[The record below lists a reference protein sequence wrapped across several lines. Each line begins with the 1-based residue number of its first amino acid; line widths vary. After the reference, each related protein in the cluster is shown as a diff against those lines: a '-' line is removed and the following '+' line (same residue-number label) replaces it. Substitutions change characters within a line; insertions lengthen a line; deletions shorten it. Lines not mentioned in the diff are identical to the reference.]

1 MQERAQGDLSGRK
14 ATRVAESKAG
24 VAKAKKARQLLKQG
38 DWAGASTLYKELT
51 QAFPGDAELRRHF
64 LLNAFRNK
72 DYQEVVQQSLE
83 LADLSLAYDDTR
95 AALERYSEILR
106 LPELVAGDEG
116 QAAADQVAELVEPLK
131 ADIYFTY
138 GDHYLALQN
147 PQLALQYFEV
157 SDRYAP
163 GRWETYFGVGQA
175 YSMLGQKEK
184 AMENLYASI
193 NTSPSEA
200 ASAYELLG
208 DMLLAENKDPAELRD
223 FFWRASVIYENY
235 GLVEEALRV
244 ARRWLQLDS
253 QDREMAD
260 RATKL
265 LRALR

>member
-1 MQERAQGDLSGRK
+1 MGGQGGRA

-24 VAKAKKARQLLKQG
+24 VAKAKKARHFLKNG
-38 DWAGASTLYKELT
+38 DWANASALYRELT
-51 QAFPGDAELRRHF
+51 QAFPNDTELRRHF
-64 LLNAFRNK
+64 LLNAFRYK
-72 DYQEVVQQSLE
+72 DYHEVVQQSLD
-83 LADLSLAYDDTR
+83 LADISLEYDDTG

-116 QAAADQVAELVEPLK
+116 QAAADKVAELVEPLK

-138 GDHYLALQN
+138 GDHYLANQN

-157 SDRYAP
+157 SGRHSP
-163 GRWETYFGVGQA
+163 GRWETYFGMGQA
-175 YSMLGQKEK
+175 YSMMGETQK
-184 AMENLYASI
+184 AIENLYQSV

-208 DMLLAENKDPAELRD
+208 DTLLAEGQESAQLRD
-223 FFWRASVIYENY
+223 MFWRASIIYENY
-235 GLVEEALRV
+235 GMVEHALRV

-260 RATKL
+260 RATAL
-265 LRALR
+265 LRCLP